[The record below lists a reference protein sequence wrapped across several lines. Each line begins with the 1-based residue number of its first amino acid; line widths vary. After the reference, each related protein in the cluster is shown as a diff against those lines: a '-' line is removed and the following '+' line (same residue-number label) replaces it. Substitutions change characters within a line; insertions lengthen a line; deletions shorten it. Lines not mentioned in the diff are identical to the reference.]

1 MANITIVKLKVR
13 RGSDNQ
19 RKQITLDQGEV
30 GYTLDTR
37 RLFVGDGTTLG
48 GRVIG
53 NTSIGPFSDITNL
66 GPANSPGLQVGDIGY
81 ANSKLYRLTS
91 FNYDDALSGYAYI
104 GNLPDNSTLEF
115 GTEPASGT
123 NPGNENKL
131 IVKKNPGALNASHF
145 AGNFFGDGLLSAGEI
160 LQPSL
165 DPRYLFL
172 SGDVSQTKV
181 IAPTVGSITHREIF
195 RESIGLGLS
204 GGNRNDQV
212 NNEGTRLSV
221 DINRDQFEFE
231 PSSQPGGGRIKLK
244 SIGFGT
250 AIPVSAWA
258 GGFGSPSNLNGG
270 LTVNSDNTIEANVQG
285 VAGAGLQLVDNN
297 ITLDFNQSISSPDPD
312 GSGSEL
318 NYPTVVNGLVTE
330 LNTSIYDIVTA
341 IGLSGANTGDNV
353 PIGAI
358 IPHSRAFT
366 GTLPTGYLLCNG
378 GSYSQAS
385 YAQLYDVIGNNY
397 GDGNDPGNTFNV
409 PALTGGGMPGFL
421 YGAGAIG
428 PETGSIWVSGGSANA
443 GDNNQTANT
452 AVSGLGINY
461 IIKYREDPLRSIFN
475 GSPDQVS
482 QGLVGAQNNQIY
494 ECITS
499 TGGNVQLSSGGFI
512 RFALSGSTRADDDG
526 VYNKFAIPVF
536 NYE

>member
-13 RGSDNQ
+13 RGSDDQ

-37 RLFVGDGTTLG
+37 RLFVGDGITLG

-53 NTSIGPFSDITNL
+53 NTSIGPFSDIANL

-115 GTEPASGT
+115 GAGDD
-123 NPGNENKL
+123 ENKL
-131 IVKKNPGALNASHF
+131 IVKKNPGGLNASHF

-165 DPRYLFL
+165 DARYLFL

-181 IAPTVGSITHREIF
+181 IAPTVGSITHREIY
-195 RESIGLGLS
+195 RESLGLGLS

-221 DINRDQFEFE
+221 DIDRDQFEFG
-231 PSSQPGGGRIKLK
+231 PSSQPGGGTIKLK

-250 AIPVSAWA
+250 SIPVSAWA
-258 GGFGSPSNLNGG
+258 GGFGDPSNLNGG
-270 LTVNSDNTIEANVQG
+270 LTVNADNTIEADVQG
-285 VAGAGLQLVDNN
+285 VTGPGLAVVANN
-297 ITLDFNQSISSPDPD
+297 IRLAEGNLSFTSPAQD
-312 GSGSEL
+312 GSGSEWA
-318 NYPTVVNGLVTE
+318 YPNVVSGLVTE
-330 LNTSIYDIVTA
+330 LKTSIYDMVTA

-378 GSYSQAS
+378 GSYSKAT
-385 YAQLYDVIGNNY
+385 YAELFAVIGNNY

-421 YGAGAIG
+421 YGAGGLA
-428 PETGSIWVSGGSANA
+428 PETGAMWVSGGSANA

-482 QGLVGAQNNQIY
+482 QGLVGTQNNQIY

-499 TGGNVQLSSGGFI
+499 TGRNVQLSSGGFI
-512 RFALSGSTRADDDG
+512 RFALSGATRSNTG
-526 VYNKFAIPVF
+526 SYNKFAIPVF